1 MLKTVLQDIV
11 FGLRMLRKS
20 PAFTIVAVL
29 TLALGIG
36 ANATVFTLVNA
47 VLLKGLPYEN
57 SGAVLMIAGNNFSK
71 NQPQLPIAFP
81 DFLDWKAQ
89 SKAFKGV
96 AAMQPSMT
104 NISDPDKPAAQYSS
118 ARVSANTFSLLG
130 QQPLI
135 GRDFLPDEDQ
145 GSGKQVAILGY
156 NLWKSRYG
164 GDREILGKTLE
175 LNEQDFTVIGVMP
188 EGVQFPF
195 NQEIWSPLVPGG
207 PASNLLRRDT
217 TNNLAFGRLA
227 DGVTLAD
234 AQAEMDVIAKRLQSE
249 YPATNQG
256 RGITVMPYTNFFAP
270 ATIRMLFLAM
280 LGAVG
285 FVLLIACANV
295 ANLLLARAVARSR
308 EVSIRAAL
316 GASRRRIVRQLLVE
330 SSLLSVLGGIAGFFI
345 SLWGIRLFRAALPP
359 GVPYWMDFS
368 MDYRG
373 FAYLAAI
380 CVATTV
386 LFGLTPALYITRADL
401 SGTLKEGTRG
411 SGGAHAR
418 LLSRG
423 LVVAELSLALVLLV
437 AAGLMIRSFLKL
449 QGMSAAF
456 QNDKILTAWVY
467 LGGTTYLTPEPRI
480 RFLEQ
485 LERELQST
493 PGAKV
498 AMGSALPLSGSY
510 TWQFELEGKPIPDPK
525 DRLSALG
532 LEITP
537 EYFDALGVPVLRGR
551 TFDSGEGTGNRSAV
565 IVNQL
570 FANKHW
576 PGENAIGKRIRIMRE
591 AGDLR
596 SAAIEQPLLT
606 VVGVVQDIKQ
616 NWDPNA
622 ALEPVMYVPWR
633 QGQTSRAMV
642 IIARTLGGDA
652 HSLTPVLRNA
662 VQRANNS
669 IPLMD
674 PLTLPEVFAR
684 NRWFQRVFGTIF
696 AIFGS
701 IGLFLAIVGI
711 YGVLAYSVSQR
722 TQEIGIRIALGGQRW
737 SILRLVV
744 GHALKLAL
752 LGVAIGIAASY
763 AATRVMASVLVGVTA
778 TDTLTFAIVAMGL
791 TFVALLAG
799 YIPARRASRLD
810 PMVALRTE

>member
-1 MLKTVLQDIV
+1 MQDIV
-11 FGLRMLRKS
+11 FGLRMMRKN
-20 PAFTIVAVL
+20 PGFTIVAVL

-57 SGAVLMIAGNNFSK
+57 SGSVLMIAGNNFSK

-89 SKAFKGV
+89 SKAFKGM

-104 NISDPDKPAAQYSS
+104 NISDPDMPAAQYSS

-145 GSGKQVAILGY
+145 GSGKEVAILGY

-164 GDREILGKTLE
+164 GDREILGKTLQ
-175 LNEQDFTVIGVMP
+175 LNEQDFVVIGVMP
-188 EGVQFPF
+188 EGVKFPF
-195 NQEIWSPLVPGG
+195 NQEIWTPLVPGG

-234 AQAEMDVIAKRLQSE
+234 AQAEMDVIAKRLQGE

-308 EVSIRAAL
+308 EVSIRTAL

-330 SSLLSVLGGIAGFFI
+330 SSLLSLLGGIAGFFI
-345 SLWGIRLFRAALPP
+345 SLWGIQLFRAALPP

-368 MDYRG
+368 MDYTG
-373 FAYLAAI
+373 FAYLASI

-386 LFGLTPALYITRADL
+386 LFGLTPALYMTRADL
-401 SGTLKEGTRG
+401 SGSLKEGTRG

-423 LVVAELSLALVLLV
+423 LVVAELALALVLLV

-449 QGMSAAF
+449 QGMSASF
-456 QNDKILTAWVY
+456 QNGKILTAFVY
-467 LGGTTYLTPEPRI
+467 MGGTTYLTPEPRL
-480 RFLEQ
+480 RFLERLQ
-485 LERELQST
+485 AELQSI
-493 PGAKV
+493 PGAKI
-498 AMGSALPLSGSY
+498 ALGSALPLSGSY

-532 LEITP
+532 LEVTP
-537 EYFDALGVPVLRGR
+537 EYFDALGIPLLAGR
-551 TFDSGEGTGNRSAV
+551 TFDPGEGTGNRSAV

-570 FANKHW
+570 FAHKHW
-576 PGENAIGKRIRIMRE
+576 PGENVIGKRIRILRE

-606 VVGVVQDIKQ
+606 VVGVVPDIKQ

-622 ALEPVMYVPWR
+622 ALEPVMYVPYR
-633 QGQTSRAMV
+633 QGQTSRGMA

-652 HSLTPVLRNA
+652 NSLTPQLRNA
-662 VQRANNS
+662 VQRANNAV
-669 IPLMD
+669 PLMD
-674 PLTLPEVFAR
+674 PMTLPEYFAR

-737 SILRLVV
+737 SILQLVV

-778 TDTLTFAIVAMGL
+778 TDILTFATVAVGL

-799 YIPARRASRLD
+799 YIPARRASRLN
-810 PMVALRTE
+810 PVEALRTE

>member
-1 MLKTVLQDIV
+1 
-11 FGLRMLRKS
+11 
-20 PAFTIVAVL
+20 
-29 TLALGIG
+29 
-36 ANATVFTLVNA
+36 
-47 VLLKGLPYEN
+47 
-57 SGAVLMIAGNNFSK
+57 MIASNNFSK

-81 DFLDWKAQ
+81 DFLDWKVQ
-89 SKAFKGV
+89 SKTFKGM

-145 GSGKQVAILGY
+145 GSGTQVAILGY
-156 NLWKSRYG
+156 NLWKSRYS
-164 GDREILGKTLE
+164 GDREILGKTLQ
-175 LNEQDFTVIGVMP
+175 LNEQNFTVIGVMP

-195 NQEIWSPLVPGG
+195 NQEIWTPLVPGG

-330 SSLLSVLGGIAGFFI
+330 SALLSLLGGIAGFFI

-373 FAYLAAI
+373 FAYLAGYMRGDH
-380 CVATTV
+380 CVVWADARAV
-386 LFGLTPALYITRADL
+386 HHQGGPQRNAEGGHTRKRRCACPP
-401 SGTLKEGTRG
+401 
-411 SGGAHAR
+411 
-418 LLSRG
+418 LSRG
-423 LVVAELSLALVLLV
+423 LVVAELALALVLLV

-467 LGGTTYLTPEPRI
+467 LGGTTYLTAEPRI
-480 RFLEQ
+480 RFLER
-485 LERELQST
+485 LETELQST

-498 AMGSALPLSGSY
+498 AMGSASSAE
-510 TWQFELEGKPIPDPK
+510 WQLHMAVRI
-525 DRLSALG
+525 
-532 LEITP
+532 
-537 EYFDALGVPVLRGR
+537 GR
-551 TFDSGEGTGNRSAV
+551 QAHSRSQRSAV
-565 IVNQL
+565 GL
-570 FANKHW
+570 
-576 PGENAIGKRIRIMRE
+576 G
-591 AGDLR
+591 AGDHPR
-596 SAAIEQPLLT
+596 
-606 VVGVVQDIKQ
+606 
-616 NWDPNA
+616 
-622 ALEPVMYVPWR
+622 
-633 QGQTSRAMV
+633 
-642 IIARTLGGDA
+642 
-652 HSLTPVLRNA
+652 VLRCAGNTCA
-662 VQRANNS
+662 EGTDLR
-669 IPLMD
+669 
-674 PLTLPEVFAR
+674 FRRR
-684 NRWFQRVFGTIF
+684 NREPICRHRQSTIREQALAGRKRDRETHSNNEGGWGF
-696 AIFGS
+696 AI
-701 IGLFLAIVGI
+701 
-711 YGVLAYSVSQR
+711 R
-722 TQEIGIRIALGGQRW
+722 
-737 SILRLVV
+737 
-744 GHALKLAL
+744 GH
-752 LGVAIGIAASY
+752 
-763 AATRVMASVLVGVTA
+763 
-778 TDTLTFAIVAMGL
+778 
-791 TFVALLAG
+791 
-799 YIPARRASRLD
+799 
-810 PMVALRTE
+810 